1 MIHEMENRKICSGF
15 LSRGTDTFTLDRL
28 DAILKSKRISYD
40 WESDALLF
48 SRFKRPPPEIR
59 TEIGSSWPES
69 EHVDGEDRSL
79 NNRYAKLRAVE
90 FCQELLRDRT
100 PASISVTHLDDAF
113 SRFFSFRFEPLTE
126 SQAIIERVSD
136 LLERMP
142 RWPLELDD
150 VPKDIPAEYCAS
162 SIADRASRDAR
173 LWEQLQTTTYVS
185 DIVLQVAL
193 SVVMHP
199 RSSRGILNMI
209 DEIAALLE
217 ILSQLTP
224 TTSDDATSWRL
235 FVLRAFI
242 WTCWQ
247 RCQML
252 YFYVQATF
260 DLVSGSSDGKASPLA
275 LRGTLPSPKVT
286 IYEMSRQRGVLEKP
300 AYMCG
305 WNFQLLRT
313 SYVCIGADFRRF
325 HQLYNTM
332 FGDYPGRCVAGQLNA
347 CKGDSP
353 KSCQRFQGMTIRD
366 QSAHDQS
373 CSRNCEQ
380 LIWDETSYRSVLG
393 ARAVSLAQ
401 TESHSSG
408 TWQYCN
414 ASGRTLAISHVWSQ

>member
-1 MIHEMENRKICSGF
+1 MHVMENDNVRSGF

-40 WESDALLF
+40 WESDARLS

-59 TEIGSSWPES
+59 AEIRSSWPHCEY
-69 EHVDGEDRSL
+69 VDGEAPSL
-79 NNRYAKLRAVE
+79 NNRYAKLRAVK
-90 FCQELLRDRT
+90 FCQELLRDST
-100 PASISVTHLDDAF
+100 PASISVTHLDAAF
-113 SRFFSFRFEPLTE
+113 SRFFSFRFEPLNE
-126 SQAIIERVSD
+126 SQAIIERVSH

-142 RWPLELDD
+142 TWPLELDD
-150 VPKDIPAEYCAS
+150 VPKDIPAEYRAS

-185 DIVLQVAL
+185 NIVLQVAL
-193 SVVMHP
+193 SVVMQP
-199 RSSRGILNMI
+199 TCNRGIDDVINI
-209 DEIAALLE
+209 IAALVE
-217 ILSQLTP
+217 ILSRLASTA
-224 TTSDDATSWRL
+224 SDDGTSWRL
-235 FVLRAFI
+235 FVVRAFI

-252 YFYVQATF
+252 YFYVQATS
-260 DLVSGSSDGKASPLA
+260 DLVFGFCDGKGPPPSA

-286 IYEMSRQRGVLEKP
+286 IHEMSRQRGLLEKP

-305 WNFQLLRT
+305 WNFELLRT
-313 SYVCIGADFRRF
+313 SSVCIGADFRRF
-325 HQLYNTM
+325 HQLYNTV

-353 KSCQRFQGMTIRD
+353 KSCQRFQGMAIQD

-401 TESHSSG
+401 TESHSGG

-414 ASGRTLAISHVWSQ
+414 ASDRTLAISHVWSQ